1 MSWLASDLNANWTS
15 SLSLIAL
22 SIQVY
27 WHVTEPL
34 VSPLLFGKQTRPSWL
49 RRGRGGVKCSLPPQS
64 NLCPPVMAVTNAAPA
79 SPCWS
84 AGGVS
89 VNQQTLCIIL
99 CVRCW
104 CRCEHPSLT
113 CLFSSPRDTSQLLV
127 NTLIV
132 TVKDVLEN
140 RRRTNTQHPEHRG
153 NRSLQ

>member
-1 MSWLASDLNANWTS
+1 MQIERRLCHWLLCLFRFIDTWRSHSW
-15 SLSLIAL
+15 AL
-22 SIQVY
+22 Y
-27 WHVTEPL
+27 YL
-34 VSPLLFGKQTRPSWL
+34 VNKQDRPDW
-49 RRGRGGVKCSLPPQS
+49 GEDECSLPPQS

-113 CLFSSPRDTSQLLV
+113 CLYSSPRDTSQLLV